1 MDFQCICNNVIQI
14 SKEVGAFLLREQND
28 FKKEKIETKGLN
40 DFVSYVDK
48 AAEQKV
54 GHALLELLPEAGFI
68 GEEGEFTLGRKEIC
82 WVVDPLDG
90 TTNFIHLL
98 PMYCT
103 SVALMIDEEVVLGVI
118 YNPVLDECFSAFK
131 GGGPYLNGKT
141 ISVSNTLLMEN
152 SLIATGFPYTNFD
165 RADEYVN
172 AFDVFMHKSR
182 GLRRYGSAAIDLAYI
197 ACGRFD
203 GFWECGLNAWD
214 VAAGSIIVE
223 EAGGKVTDFS
233 GTGNFVFGGEIVAAN
248 PAVCQQMNTVVQEHF
263 S

>member
-1 MDFQCICNNVIQI
+1 MMDLQSICNSVIGI

-28 FKKEKIETKGLN
+28 FKKDQIERKGLN

-48 AAEQKV
+48 GAEQKL
-54 GHALLELLPEAGFI
+54 GYALLKLLPEAGFI
-68 GEEGEFTLGRKEIC
+68 GEEGEFSVGKKDIN

-103 SVALMIDEEVVLGVI
+103 SVALMDGDELLLGVI
-118 YNPVLDECFSAFK
+118 YNPVLDECFSAYK
-131 GGGPYLNGKT
+131 RGGAFLNGTT
-141 ISVSNTLLMEN
+141 ISVSDTQLMED
-152 SLIATGFPYTNFD
+152 SLIATGFPYTNFE
-165 RADEYVN
+165 RAEEYVQ

-214 VAAGSIIVE
+214 VAAGAIIVK

-233 GTGNFVFGGEIVAAN
+233 GKGDFVFGGEIVAAN
-248 PAVCQQMNTVVQEHF
+248 NSVCDQMNQVVQQF
-263 S
+263 F

>member
-1 MDFQCICNNVIQI
+1 MDLQSICSSVIQL
-14 SKEVGAFLLREQND
+14 SKEVGSFLLREQND
-28 FKKEKIETKGLN
+28 FKKENIETKGLN

-48 AAEQKV
+48 AAEQKF
-54 GHALLELLPEAGFI
+54 GHALLALLPEAGFI
-68 GEEGEFTLGRKEIC
+68 GEEGEFSVGKKEIN

-131 GGGPYLNGKT
+131 SGGAFLNDKA
-141 ISVSNTLLMEN
+141 IFVSETLLLEN
-152 SLIATGFPYTNFD
+152 SLVATGFPYTKFD
-165 RADEYVN
+165 RADEYVK
-172 AFDVFMHKSR
+172 AFDVFMHRSR
-182 GLRRYGSAAIDLAYI
+182 GLRRFGSAAIDLAYI

-214 VAAGSIIVE
+214 VAAGAIIVK

-233 GTGNFVFGGEIVAAN
+233 GKGNFVFGGEIVAAN
-248 PAVCQQMNTVVQEHF
+248 SAVCQQMNIVVQEHF